1 MHPCICA
8 RCPWHHQRHSLH
20 RQANRLGLAQCGLAA
35 QSTRMPSSSPTP
47 TRRRKSSSASV
58 HLSFTSASPQS
69 NDHSPKPPFNHPRS
83 SQHSLA
89 SPSTNRSISSR
100 DRNGYF
106 ESSNGLDGPIDSG
119 YANSLGNL
127 ADELADAFDEE
138 EDNDDEHGFQ
148 AGASGGLYDRAE
160 IIRHDQLKE
169 NVHPV
174 FGNALQNGHTT
185 SISPARQGTSE
196 LSLSPPEQSS
206 HRGHTRKDSQNERSG
221 SGDDTDGDV
230 THSPV
235 LEARRAAVES
245 LARQGPQANV
255 SDADEIVQRVADA
268 LKDLGSQ
275 AGVENGATR

>member
-1 MHPCICA
+1 M
-8 RCPWHHQRHSLH
+8 
-20 RQANRLGLAQCGLAA
+20 
-35 QSTRMPSSSPTP
+35 
-47 TRRRKSSSASV
+47 
-58 HLSFTSASPQS
+58 
-69 NDHSPKPPFNHPRS
+69 
-83 SQHSLA
+83 
-89 SPSTNRSISSR
+89 
-100 DRNGYF
+100 
-106 ESSNGLDGPIDSG
+106 DSG

-138 EDNDDEHGFQ
+138 EDYNEEHRFR
-148 AGASGGLYDRAE
+148 AGASGGLYDLAE

-174 FGNALQNGHTT
+174 FGNGLQHGHTT

-206 HRGHTRKDSQNERSG
+206 RRRHTRKNSQNDGSG
-221 SGDDTDGDV
+221 SGDDTDMDV

-235 LEARRAAVES
+235 LEARLAAVES
-245 LARQGPQANV
+245 LARQGPKANG